1 MDRQI
6 DTRIHRYPLLFRRNV
21 PKAAYLINNHS
32 NMLIYCSRNISYH

>member
-6 DTRIHRYPLLFRRNV
+6 DTRIHTLFRRNV
-21 PKAAYLINNHS
+21 PKAAYLINNHL